1 MALENTSQLLL
12 RNRDALPRTPTEIW
26 NPRPDGLFRE
36 LLSDR
41 GPIVFSSDRYSVC
54 HSLRSAGADVHFEAW
69 TPPQRQPDNIILV
82 LPREKE
88 RLDMRLHEAAT
99 RLQEGGKLFLV
110 GENRA
115 GIKSSPRLVARH
127 FDNVVKRDSARHC
140 SLFEATGPSTGD
152 SFQAGAYERRWTFGF
167 QQRTLEVSTL
177 PGVFAHGRLDAGTEL
192 LLSSLPKARPSGR
205 ILDFA
210 CGAGV
215 IGLAIL
221 ATSKPA
227 QVDVT
232 LLDDSALALESARRS
247 LELNGLQARVL
258 PSDGLSEVT
267 GRFDW
272 IVTNP
277 PFHQGVKNDLDVA
290 RAFFRRAG
298 TFLTEKG
305 RILVVF
311 NRHLPYESWLRES
324 FNNVEC
330 LARNRV
336 FSVMSA
342 RNR

>member
-1 MALENTSQLLL
+1 MVLENTSQLLL
-12 RNRDALPRTPTEIW
+12 RNRDALPRTLTEIW

-36 LLSDR
+36 LLSDDS
-41 GPIVFSSDRYSVC
+41 PIVYSSDRYSVC
-54 HSLRSAGADVHFEAW
+54 QSLQVAGADAHFEAW
-69 TPPQRQPDNIILV
+69 TPLERRPSSIVLI

-127 FDNVVKRDSARHC
+127 FDNVAKRDSARHC
-140 SLFEATGPSTGD
+140 SLFEATGPATGEP
-152 SFQAGAYERRWTFGF
+152 FRPGAYERRWTFGF

-177 PGVFAHGRLDAGTEL
+177 PGVFAHGRLDAGTEM
-192 LLSSLPKARPSGR
+192 LLSTLPQARPSGR
-205 ILDFA
+205 VLDFA

-221 ATSKPA
+221 ATAKSA
-227 QVDVT
+227 RADVT
-232 LLDDSALALESARRS
+232 LLDDSALALESAKRS

-298 TFLTEKG
+298 TFLTESG